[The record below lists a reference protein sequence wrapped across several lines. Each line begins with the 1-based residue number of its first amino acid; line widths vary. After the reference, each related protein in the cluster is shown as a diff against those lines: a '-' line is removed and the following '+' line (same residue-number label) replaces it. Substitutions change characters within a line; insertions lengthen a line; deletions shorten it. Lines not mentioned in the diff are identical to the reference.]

1 MSIKIDGESVLGW
14 LAGLAALAA
23 VAGCA
28 QNGQIAGVQM
38 GQIVGG
44 GSKQLSLAA
53 PVGNFLPS
61 PGLLT
66 AGNPGQPDLVYVN
79 PAVNSASFNQVLL
92 EPVAV
97 LADPGSAISAIPR
110 PQQQALA
117 NTFYSD
123 LYQSLAQHCRMA
135 TSPAPG
141 TLRIRVALIDA
152 KATNPEITTVAT
164 YAPYLSTAYS
174 AEAVAFNN
182 GVGYF
187 AGTATAEAYATDA
200 ATGSLVWQAVDRR
213 GGTTAFVE
221 NTLDTW
227 LDVHHAF
234 TAWSNAI
241 TAKLQQFGTC
251 QG

>member
-1 MSIKIDGESVLGW
+1 MTAGIESR
-14 LAGLAALAA
+14 LALRRLIPFVAIAALSAC
-23 VAGCA
+23 GP
-28 QNGQIAGVQM
+28 NDQIAGFQA

-44 GSKQLSLAA
+44 ASKQLAVAA
-53 PVGNFLPS
+53 PVGTFVPS
-61 PGLLT
+61 PSLLHQG
-66 AGNPGQPDLVYVN
+66 APGQADLVYFN
-79 PAVNSASFNQVLL
+79 PSASPGSFNQVLL
-92 EPVAV
+92 DPVAV
-97 LADPGSAISAIPR
+97 WADPGSNISVIPID
-110 PQQQALA
+110 QQQALA

-123 LYQSLAQHCRMA
+123 LYRSLAQHCRMA
-135 TSPAPG
+135 TTAMPG
-141 TLRIRVALIDA
+141 TLRIRVALVQA
-152 KATNPEITTVAT
+152 KATNPAVSTIAT
-164 YAPYLSTAYS
+164 YTPYLSSAYS

-200 ATGSLVWQAVDRR
+200 ASGALVWEAVDQR

-221 NTLDTW
+221 NTLNTW

-234 TAWSNAI
+234 TAWSAEI